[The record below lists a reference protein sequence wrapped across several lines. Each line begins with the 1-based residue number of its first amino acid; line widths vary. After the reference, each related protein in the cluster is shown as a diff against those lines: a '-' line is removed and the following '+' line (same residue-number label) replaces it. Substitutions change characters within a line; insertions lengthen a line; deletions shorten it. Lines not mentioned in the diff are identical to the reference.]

1 MPTDTV
7 PTVIRLT
14 PEPRGN
20 GVSASIR
27 RRWGWMD
34 GMVNTCELSIN
45 VVKSD
50 KPKMLTGLSQNG
62 TVVGIGSHQYPIM
75 DTQRYR
81 RTEST

>member
-1 MPTDTV
+1 
-7 PTVIRLT
+7 
-14 PEPRGN
+14 
-20 GVSASIR
+20 
-27 RRWGWMD
+27 MD

-62 TVVGIGSHQYPIM
+62 TVAGIGSRQYPIM

-81 RTEST
+81 RTESTSPVLVNLVERGKPVLFLP